1 MSFISRQTASAKLAR
16 GLATVA
22 DAAPAVARVR
32 PAFGTVRT
40 DWRRS
45 EIQKIY
51 DGPLMETIF
60 KAVSVA
66 CRPLREGTCWRRLRE
81 YEVAALR
88 GRAVDMAPSRTGAD
102 K

>member
-60 KAVSVA
+60 KAVSVTSLS
-66 CRPLREGTCWRRLRE
+66 LREDIRWRRLRE
-81 YEVAALR
+81 HKPAALW
-88 GRAVDMAPSRTGAD
+88 GRQLL

>member
-1 MSFISRQTASAKLAR
+1 MSFISRPQASAKLAR

-32 PAFGTVRT
+32 PAFGTVRN

-60 KAVSVA
+60 KAVSD
-66 CRPLREGTCWRRLRE
+66 L
-81 YEVAALR
+81 
-88 GRAVDMAPSRTGAD
+88 AV
-102 K
+102 

>member
-1 MSFISRQTASAKLAR
+1 MSFISRQRAPLKLAR

-22 DAAPAVARVR
+22 DAAPAVAKVR

-60 KAVSVA
+60 KAVSSCLHPVHTVGA
-66 CRPLREGTCWRRLRE
+66 EPSMRESRVLW
-81 YEVAALR
+81 
-88 GRAVDMAPSRTGAD
+88 GR
-102 K
+102 